1 MSPKAFCLNVSS
13 CIIGG
18 DCTLCSCSPVSGSN
32 GSTAT
37 LWRTSVI
44 RLAVVSLISL
54 WRIKGKPLVGQL
66 RACSTLSGFPHRQC
80 EGSCSTPNH
89 TSDMQ
94 RPEWHSYAKYSHGP
108 VSVRLL
114 TRKKH
119 LFQWKVQDTIDGN
132 GMVVGIEY
140 RPLAHFASF

>member
-1 MSPKAFCLNVSS
+1 MSALASS
-13 CIIGG
+13 VVTALFA
-18 DCTLCSCSPVSGSN
+18 DSCSPVSRSN
-32 GSTAT
+32 GSTET
-37 LWRTSVI
+37 LWDTSVI
-44 RLAVVSLISL
+44 RLAVMSLISL
-54 WRIKGKPLVGQL
+54 CRIMGKPPVGQL

-80 EGSCSTPNH
+80 EGSCSTPNP

-94 RPEWHSYAKYSHGP
+94 HPEWHSYAKYSHGP

-114 TRKKH
+114 TKKRRF
-119 LFQWKVQDTIDGN
+119 FQGKVQDTIDGN